1 MASSSKIVRTSTKDD
16 LQQQKISQAVII
28 GDTFNQRFAPLTNLK
43 PLLLLPL
50 ANRPIIEYILEI
62 LEEAD
67 VQEVFIFCCS
77 NNHVLRSYI
86 KDSEWSKKEGM
97 SVSVMSSAS
106 FLSMGD
112 MMRELDSK
120 ALIKSDFILIN
131 GAILTTFDLY
141 DILDEHR
148 IRRQNDKNCAI
159 TLLYRKTTPKHQIR
173 CSEQVLIVAVE
184 SNSQRIRFYKRAYRT
199 LVPQIPLEVF
209 QQHDEITVHYNLLDS
224 YVSICSP
231 CVPPLFSDNFDYQDI
246 DDFVKGLIVN
256 EELLGNSMYIHIS
269 DKGYGANIS
278 NLVMY
283 DAV

>member
-1 MASSSKIVRTSTKDD
+1 MASSAKIVRTSTKDD
-16 LQQQKISQAVII
+16 LQQQKITQAVII
-28 GDTFNQRFAPLTNLK
+28 GDNFNQRFAPLTNLK

-77 NNHVLRSYI
+77 NNHVIRSYI

-112 MMRELDSK
+112 IMRELDSK

-131 GAILTTFDLY
+131 GAILTTFDLCH
-141 DILDEHR
+141 ILNEHR

-159 TLLYRKTTPKHQIR
+159 TLLYRKMTPQHPIR
-173 CSEQVLIVAVE
+173 CSEQVLIVAVV

-199 LVPQIPLEVF
+199 LAPQIPLEVF
-209 QQHDEITVHYNLLDS
+209 QENDEITVHYNLLDS

-231 CVPPLFSDNFDYQDI
+231 CVPPLFSDNFDYQDM

-256 EELLGNSMYIHIS
+256 EEVNTFFFSL
-269 DKGYGANIS
+269 
-278 NLVMY
+278 
-283 DAV
+283 